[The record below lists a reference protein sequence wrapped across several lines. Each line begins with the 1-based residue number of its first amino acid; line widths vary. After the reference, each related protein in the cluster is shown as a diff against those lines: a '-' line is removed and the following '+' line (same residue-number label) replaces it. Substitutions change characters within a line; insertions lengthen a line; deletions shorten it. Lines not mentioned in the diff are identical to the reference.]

1 MSPDVSLQHP
11 LRPRDLAT
19 LLLAS
24 GDLLP
29 RQRARDQRADVAG
42 NELRRRTLGQVIE
55 LDPEPAELASA
66 LEQIVREI
74 GQPGAPGPARAIAR
88 EFAEEFETAL
98 RTPQLVEWLLHRAT
112 QFQTENPQRIEQ
124 NHE

>member
-1 MSPDVSLQHP
+1 MTPDVSLQHP

-24 GDLLP
+24 SDLLP
-29 RQRARDQRADVAG
+29 RQRARDQQADRAG
-42 NELRRRTLGQVIE
+42 NELKRRALALVIE
-55 LDPEPAELASA
+55 LDPEPAELAGA

-74 GQPGAPGPARAIAR
+74 GEPGTPGPARAIAR

-98 RTPQLVEWLLHRAT
+98 RTPQLVEWLLNCAAAESAKKT
-112 QFQTENPQRIEQ
+112 S
-124 NHE
+124 